1 MMSGLFG
8 RYNHCRPSRLF
19 YDWAR
24 KSDEV
29 EDFVADARGLINIA
43 VLDDYQNVA
52 LSLADWSSLDGRAS
66 ITVFNDHVADPDMV
80 VARLAP
86 FQVVCVMR
94 ERTPMPRA
102 IIERLPSLR
111 LIASTGPGNASIDVA
126 AATERGVQVV
136 HTGYWP
142 TPTIELTWALILAG
156 ARHLMPSHPLRS
168 FVLCSIAA
176 PRGAQDGEPR
186 LSGLGFGASPCGQQ
200 RRENIAAPV
209 ILEKQREPLPLALCR
224 STF

>member
-1 MMSGLFG
+1 M
-8 RYNHCRPSRLF
+8 
-19 YDWAR
+19 
-24 KSDEV
+24 
-29 EDFVADARGLINIA
+29 ADARGLLKVA

-136 HTGYWP
+136 HTGYWLDADDRADLGLDTRRRP
-142 TPTIELTWALILAG
+142 SPHERDRCRAKRGLAANHRRRPEGQYSWASWPWQY
-156 ARHLMPSHPLRS
+156 R
-168 FVLCSIAA
+168 
-176 PRGAQDGEPR
+176 
-186 LSGLGFGASPCGQQ
+186 Q
-200 RRENIAAPV
+200 RRGPNRQSLWHERHRLELKLTAEAATAADATLVTKENFSLGNPTSSAS
-209 ILEKQREPLPLALCR
+209 ILC
-224 STF
+224 